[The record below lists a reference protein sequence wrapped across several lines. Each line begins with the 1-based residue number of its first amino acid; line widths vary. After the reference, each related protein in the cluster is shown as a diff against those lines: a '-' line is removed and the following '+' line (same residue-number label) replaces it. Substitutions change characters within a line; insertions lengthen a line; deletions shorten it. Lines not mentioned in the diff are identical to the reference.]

1 MLQLSWAKTL
11 WDLWNLPMKEWYS
24 SRWWSSVFCVERC
37 YIGAWMRRPL
47 RPSLIWM
54 RNSIVYTMSWW
65 PEESGG
71 GGETLVLIHFLLVY
85 NPTPWPN
92 CATVTVVILCAHFSH
107 LWLAVVQHHGSK
119 SWVTFVRHRGSLVFS
134 WLGKHAWCIW
144 SERDIVSRSIPR
156 YIGSM

>member
-1 MLQLSWAKTL
+1 MLQLSWAKALEIFETF
-11 WDLWNLPMKEWYS
+11 
-24 SRWWSSVFCVERC
+24 RWRSGILS
-37 YIGAWMRRPL
+37 GGDPL
-47 RPSLIWM
+47 FFVWRDVILVRGWGGLSLIWM
-54 RNSIVYTMSWW
+54 RSSIVYTMSWW

-107 LWLAVVQHHGSK
+107 LWLVVVQHHGSK
-119 SWVTFVRHRGSLVFS
+119 SWLTSVRHRGSLVFS

-156 YIGSM
+156 YIGLM